1 MRKNKVICGLVLL
14 AILQLAWGSRAD
26 ARELTYR
33 LKWLFNASVA
43 GDIYAE
49 DKGYFTKAGL
59 QVKIKEG
66 GPGKDAIKEIELGQ
80 TDFGVASADQV
91 IRALEKG
98 AEVVVLFQ
106 IFQINPLQWIY
117 RDTLPQIT
125 ALSQLKG
132 KSIGITFGGNDET
145 IMNTLLAK
153 GGIPKKDVKIYS
165 VRFDFTPFL
174 TKKVQIWPVYRNSQG
189 VILKNRLQAEG
200 ENVRFLNPADFGVN
214 FVANSVITS
223 KKMIETD
230 PDIVDKFQTALLA
243 AWRDAM
249 APANQES
256 TLASIAARDK
266 DNNAAITK
274 LQLLATRE
282 LTGTQN
288 FGSID
293 KDAWIQ
299 TEQIM
304 LQEQQIKRPVNI
316 QDWLHK

>member
-1 MRKNKVICGLVLL
+1 MRKNQVICGLVLL

-117 RDTLPQIT
+117 RDTLPEIT

-189 VILKNRLQAEG
+189 VILKDRIEAEG
-200 ENVRFLNPADFGVN
+200 ENIRFLNPADFGVN

-230 PDIVDKFQTALLA
+230 PDIVEKFQTALLA

-274 LQLLATRE
+274 LQLIATRE

-304 LQEQQIKRPVNI
+304 LQEQQIKKPVNI